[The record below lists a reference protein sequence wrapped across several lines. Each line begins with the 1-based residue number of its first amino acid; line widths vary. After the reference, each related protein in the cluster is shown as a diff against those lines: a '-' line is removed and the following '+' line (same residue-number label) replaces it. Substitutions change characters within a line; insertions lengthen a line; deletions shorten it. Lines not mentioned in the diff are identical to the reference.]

1 MSNTCFELL
10 LASFIQLEC
19 TPTVSTAAAA
29 ESWANERVLEKIGG
43 DYAAASDFSPL
54 SEATFS
60 GFDVGV
66 RMAERCSRDFPK
78 RMGTELQ
85 VTTHKFGLQSQPRA
99 QPSSSLPSF
108 PPSIA
113 SDRFMDLRPIL
124 EGSVRQV
131 DTEAA
136 HQQPQ
141 PVRDRGPKLP
151 HAVRRVQLTPI
162 FSCNMRCEALFK
174 SKE

>member
-19 TPTVSTAAAA
+19 SPTASTAAAA

-43 DYAAASDFSPL
+43 DCAAASVFSPL
-54 SEATFS
+54 SEANFS

-85 VTTHKFGLQSQPRA
+85 VTTHKFGLQSQPQA
-99 QPSSSLPSF
+99 QRSPPPLPALHCFRSF
-108 PPSIA
+108 HGFATLFGRKCSA
-113 SDRFMDLRPIL
+113 SRYRSCAP
-124 EGSVRQV
+124 
-131 DTEAA
+131 TAA
-136 HQQPQ
+136 TCT
-141 PVRDRGPKLP
+141 R
-151 HAVRRVQLTPI
+151 
-162 FSCNMRCEALFK
+162 
-174 SKE
+174 

>member
-1 MSNTCFELL
+1 VSNTCFELL

-19 TPTVSTAAAA
+19 SPTASTAAAA

-43 DYAAASDFSPL
+43 DCAAASAFSPL
-54 SEATFS
+54 SEAKFL

-85 VTTHKFGLQSQPRA
+85 VTTHKFGLQSQPQA
-99 QPSSSLPSF
+99 QRSPPPF

-113 SDRFMDLRPIL
+113 SDRFMDLRPFL

-131 DTEAA
+131 DTEAS

-151 HAVRRVQLTPI
+151 HAVRRSQL
-162 FSCNMRCEALFK
+162 A
-174 SKE
+174 